1 MGVRHIIDQIK
12 KKNRSTRIFQSLFK
26 PFSCLLNPLVG
37 GKSFS
42 DDHIDKSIILL
53 HFIIPT
59 SDLKS
64 MEKKYIFI
72 LLFETSF

>member
-64 MEKKYIFI
+64 NGEKIYFYITF
-72 LLFETSF
+72 